1 MIEKMHERTNGPVFK
16 IIFAL
21 VSLSFVITGI
31 GTGLVGTDTSAV
43 KVNGTAIEQQA
54 FNAAK
59 NRQQS
64 VLNAQMG
71 ERFWDLLDTPEYA
84 KQFNQSVL
92 NGLIDDELLR
102 QYAANLKLG
111 ISADQIKSEIVNSQ
125 AFQQDGKFNN
135 TLYQQA
141 LRNNGLTADGYANIV
156 REGML
161 FSQIQEG
168 ILNSEFTVPA
178 QQELLASLLLQKRDV
193 RVATYSLADAAK
205 NQTASAEELQ
215 AYYDK
220 NKASLLEPEKL
231 TVEYV
236 VLSPKDVENNV
247 KITDEQIQTYYDKNK
262 TQFVTKGESRLAHI
276 QVATEADA
284 KAVEQA
290 LKNGTEFATLAKEKS
305 SDKLSAD
312 KGGDLGWAKAGT
324 FPKAF
329 EDAANSLKV
338 GQVSEPVKVDGAY
351 HIVKVLD
358 RKEEKGLS
366 LADVKDQIANTL
378 RSELLL
384 TEYSN
389 VAREMANKSFENS
402 GSLDD
407 VAKAGNVKVQKT
419 VQFTQQSVPAELQN
433 DKVMKALFSGELRQ
447 SGQNSE
453 ALDVGDE
460 THPKTMFVRVS
471 DYQAERSKSFDEAK
485 ATVEQ
490 AVKIQK
496 AEQALIAQ
504 AGENAKALSE
514 GKAVSVPFGA
524 EQSLVYAQAQA
535 NNPLLANAVFSMA
548 KPTDGKATY
557 QVARDAQGNILI
569 VALDKVTNGTMEQF
583 KPLAPQFEQAEQMM
597 LRNDVMRD
605 LRARASIEENEDF
618 INQIDSTQEQH

>member
-193 RVATYSLADAAK
+193 RVAAYSLADAAK

>member
-569 VALDKVTNGTMEQF
+569 VALDKVTNGTVEQF

-618 INQIDSTQEQH
+618 INQIDGTQEQH

>member
-220 NKASLLEPEKL
+220 NKVSLLEPEKL